1 MPRVSTAH
9 CPIPG
14 TTILS
19 TVKQMSSFR
28 TGCTSGQIT
37 NSRKTIHWYYTGFR
51 KGGRLF
57 PIPLATVLKSACMTL
72 ENKQDI
78 MSVELLFPRQLI
90 PPQPD
95 GITAGEA
102 AQPSSDLK
110 KLHHPFHWTWASK
123 RLLQPSPICP
133 PRQWL
138 QRCRSQPHCWA
149 SQIHYWPQT
158 KHWDPTHLQRA
169 QTGKPGSPLQVDRAS
184 AEQHTAAS
192 QLELP
197 PSLTTETQVWDSHP
211 NQVQKQSAGFH
222 RSQSFEARPRT
233 CTSEQIKT
241 CAAGTLRSNPF
252 LQQSHCFGG
261 NAAAP
266 TASGLPQPA
275 PGETPVP
282 KHHWVQ
288 TAATVRECNN
298 KKKKKQHNPEKS
310 GLSHMGWKEVLTLCQ

>member
-1 MPRVSTAH
+1 MEQAEGRPCNTKNGLWVALQQADFCRTGRAVMPRVSTAH

-110 KLHHPFHWTWASK
+110 KLHHPFHWT
-123 RLLQPSPICP
+123 
-133 PRQWL
+133 
-138 QRCRSQPHCWA
+138 
-149 SQIHYWPQT
+149 
-158 KHWDPTHLQRA
+158 
-169 QTGKPGSPLQVDRAS
+169 
-184 AEQHTAAS
+184 
-192 QLELP
+192 
-197 PSLTTETQVWDSHP
+197 
-211 NQVQKQSAGFH
+211 
-222 RSQSFEARPRT
+222 
-233 CTSEQIKT
+233 
-241 CAAGTLRSNPF
+241 
-252 LQQSHCFGG
+252 
-261 NAAAP
+261 
-266 TASGLPQPA
+266 
-275 PGETPVP
+275 
-282 KHHWVQ
+282 
-288 TAATVRECNN
+288 
-298 KKKKKQHNPEKS
+298 
-310 GLSHMGWKEVLTLCQ
+310 